1 MIKQLRSLLVLALL
15 AVVGQTN
22 AQVVFTETFDQCAS
36 VGGNDGGW
44 EKVNPS
50 GEILT
55 DNEGWMFENG
65 SAAYQCARFG
75 TAKMMGSATT
85 PSIAL
90 SGNGTLTFRA
100 GAWMKDAQELILS
113 AEGAT
118 LDVEGVTMSN
128 QGAFTD
134 YTVPITGATGNVKIT
149 FKGAGASKS
158 RFFLDDVVVTATG
171 AATKKAAGLEFST
184 TSATAVV
191 GQPFTAPTLSN
202 PNNLAV
208 TYSSSDENVATVA
221 ADGTVTIKAAGTTTI
236 KATSEETAEYYA
248 GSTSYTLTV
257 ATTVDNIAAFKAL
270 ADKTTAVLKL
280 KDAQVLYAYNND
292 MYVRDATG
300 AIDFFKSG
308 LNYTQNQMLNGSL
321 VGTYESY
328 FDTPELTNPT
338 DVKLT
343 ATDGTA
349 ATPITLTKEQ
359 LTADHYCDL
368 VKFAGVYNE
377 ADKTIGGVVVYD
389 KFGTGVLDDF
399 TDGASYAVI
408 GILVPFKSEPEIL
421 VTGYEESA
429 KEEAG
434 LSYGDIVSAT
444 AELGKAFTE
453 PTLTN
458 PNNLP
463 VTYKSSD
470 ENVATV
476 DASGKVTLKANGMT
490 TITASSAETAQYLA
504 GSASY
509 NLFVVSSYNNIAD
522 FKKNVGENNYGILN
536 LKDAEVVYLN
546 KYEGKTSTNTECYV
560 RDASGA
566 IVFFN
571 TSFEYEANTV
581 LNGTVLAKYTVYNG
595 LPEITITDDENITT
609 STGNA
614 APIELAASDVNESYY
629 GNLVSVTGKYA
640 KGDKNQT
647 IDDLVLYDK
656 FKNGYLDNLTDGEA
670 YTVVGIVVTYYN
682 KTDNTVIAELAPI
695 KEVVT
700 GINDIKAETQSNG
713 AVYNLAGQKVDGSYK
728 GIVIRDGKKYLNK

>member
-65 SAAYQCARFG
+65 SAAYQCARIG
-75 TAKMMGSATT
+75 TAKKMGSATT

-248 GSTSYTLTV
+248 GSASYTLTV

-444 AELGKAFTE
+444 AELGKDFTE

>member
-75 TAKMMGSATT
+75 TAKKMGSATT

-100 GAWMKDAQELILS
+100 GAWMKDAQELILT

-444 AELGKAFTE
+444 AELGKDFTE

>member
-65 SAAYQCARFG
+65 SAAYQCAKFG
-75 TAKMMGSATT
+75 TAKKMGSATT

-128 QGAFTD
+128 NGAFTD
-134 YTVPITGATGNVKIT
+134 YTVNITGASGNVKIT
-149 FKGAGASKS
+149 FKGSAAAKG

-171 AATKKAAGLEFST
+171 AATKKAAGLEFSAA
-184 TSATAVV
+184 SATAVV

-208 TYSSSDENVATVA
+208 TYSSSNENVATVA

-248 GSTSYTLTV
+248 GSASYTLTV
-257 ATTVDNIAAFKAL
+257 ATSVDNIAAFKAL

-444 AELGKAFTE
+444 AELGKDFTE

-566 IVFFN
+566 IVFYN

-647 IDDLVLYDK
+647 IDDLMLYDK
-656 FKNGYLDNLTDGEA
+656 FKTGYLDNLTDGEA

-682 KTDNTVIAELAPI
+682 KTDKSVIAELAPI

>member
-75 TAKMMGSATT
+75 TAKKMGSATT

-444 AELGKAFTE
+444 AELGKDFTE

-490 TITASSAETAQYLA
+490 TITASSAETAQFLA

-656 FKNGYLDNLTDGEA
+656 FKNGYLDNLTNGEA

>member
-55 DNEGWMFENG
+55 DNEGWTFENG
-65 SAAYQCARFG
+65 SAAKQCAKFG
-75 TAKMMGSATT
+75 TAQKMGSATT

-100 GAWMKDAQELILS
+100 GAWKKDAQELILT

-128 QGAFTD
+128 AGAFTD

-248 GSTSYTLTV
+248 GSASYTLTV
-257 ATTVDNIAAFKAL
+257 ATSVDNIAAFKAL

-444 AELGKAFTE
+444 AELGKDFTE

>member
-1 MIKQLRSLLVLALL
+1 MIKQLRSLLVLVLL

-22 AQVVFTETFDQCAS
+22 AQAVFTETFDQCNGT
-36 VGGNDGGW
+36 GGNDGNW
-44 EKVNPS
+44 S
-50 GEILT
+50 GTIASSELT
-55 DNEGWMFENG
+55 PDNEGWTFENG
-65 SAAYQCARFG
+65 SGANKCAKFG
-75 TAKMMGSATT
+75 TAKKLGSATT

-90 SGNGTLTFRA
+90 SGNGTLNFRA
-100 GAWMKDAQELILS
+100 GAWKKDAPKLVLS

-118 LDVEGVTMSN
+118 LDVDGVTMATDGS
-128 QGAFTD
+128 FTD
-134 YTVPITGATGNVKIT
+134 YTVHITGASGNVKIT
-149 FKGAGASKS
+149 FKGSAAAKG
-158 RFFLDDVVVTATG
+158 RFFLDDVVVTAAG
-171 AATKKAAGLEFST
+171 AATKKAAGLAFSA

-248 GSTSYTLTV
+248 GSASYTLTV
-257 ATTVDNIAAFKAL
+257 ATSVDNIAAFKAL
-270 ADKTTAVLKL
+270 ADKTTAVLNL

-308 LNYTQNQMLNGSL
+308 LSYTQNQMLNGSL

-368 VKFAGVYNE
+368 VKFAGVYSE
-377 ADKTIGGVVVYD
+377 ADKTIGGVAVFD

-421 VTGYEESA
+421 VTDYEESS

-444 AELGKAFTE
+444 AELGKDFTE

-458 PNNLP
+458 PNNLT
-463 VTYKSSD
+463 VTYTSSD

-476 DASGKVTLKANGMT
+476 DANGKVTLKANGMT
-490 TITASSAETAQYLA
+490 TITASSAETAKYLA

-581 LNGTVLAKYTVYNG
+581 LNGTVLAKYTVFNG

-614 APIELAASDVNESYY
+614 APIELAASDVNENYY

-640 KGDKNQT
+640 KGEKNQT

-656 FKNGYLDNLTDGEA
+656 FKTGYLNNLTDGET

-682 KTDNTVIAELAPI
+682 KTDKTVTAELAPI
-695 KEVVT
+695 KDVVT
-700 GINDIKAETQSNG
+700 GINDIKAETKSNG

>member
-1 MIKQLRSLLVLALL
+1 
-15 AVVGQTN
+15 
-22 AQVVFTETFDQCAS
+22 
-36 VGGNDGGW
+36 
-44 EKVNPS
+44 
-50 GEILT
+50 
-55 DNEGWMFENG
+55 
-65 SAAYQCARFG
+65 
-75 TAKMMGSATT
+75 
-85 PSIAL
+85 
-90 SGNGTLTFRA
+90 
-100 GAWMKDAQELILS
+100 
-113 AEGAT
+113 
-118 LDVEGVTMSN
+118 MSN
-128 QGAFTD
+128 NGAFTD
-134 YTVPITGATGNVKIT
+134 YTVNITGASGNVKIT
-149 FKGAGASKS
+149 FKGSAAAKG

-171 AATKKAAGLEFST
+171 AATKKAAGLEFSAA
-184 TSATAVV
+184 SATAVV

-208 TYSSSDENVATVA
+208 TYSSSNENVATVA

-248 GSTSYTLTV
+248 GSASYTLTV
-257 ATTVDNIAAFKAL
+257 ATSVDNIAAFKAL

-444 AELGKAFTE
+444 AELGKDFTE

-566 IVFFN
+566 IVFYN

-647 IDDLVLYDK
+647 IDDLMLYDK
-656 FKNGYLDNLTDGEA
+656 FKTGYLDNLTDGEA

-682 KTDNTVIAELAPI
+682 KTDKSVIAELAPI

>member
-55 DNEGWMFENG
+55 DNEGWTFENG
-65 SAAYQCARFG
+65 SAAKQCAKFG
-75 TAKMMGSATT
+75 TAKKMGSATT

-100 GAWMKDAQELILS
+100 GAWKKDAQELILT

-128 QGAFTD
+128 EGAFTD

-208 TYSSSDENVATVA
+208 TYSSSDEDVATVA

-248 GSTSYTLTV
+248 GSASYTLTV
-257 ATTVDNIAAFKAL
+257 ATSVDNIAAFKAL

-444 AELGKAFTE
+444 AELGKDFTE

>member
-75 TAKMMGSATT
+75 TAKKMGSATT

>member
-75 TAKMMGSATT
+75 TAKKMGSATT

-444 AELGKAFTE
+444 AELGKDFTE

>member
-55 DNEGWMFENG
+55 DNEGWTFENG
-65 SAAYQCARFG
+65 SAAKQCAKFG
-75 TAKMMGSATT
+75 TANKMGSATT

-100 GAWMKDAQELILS
+100 GAWKKDAQELILS

-444 AELGKAFTE
+444 AELGKDFTE

>member
-75 TAKMMGSATT
+75 TAKKMGSATT

-100 GAWMKDAQELILS
+100 GAWKKDAQELILT

-118 LDVEGVTMSN
+118 LDVEGVTLSN

>member
-65 SAAYQCARFG
+65 SAAYQCAKFG
-75 TAKMMGSATT
+75 TAKKMGSATT

-128 QGAFTD
+128 NGAFTD
-134 YTVPITGATGNVKIT
+134 YTVNITGASGNVKIT
-149 FKGAGASKS
+149 FKGSAAAKG

-171 AATKKAAGLEFST
+171 AATKKAAGLEFSAA
-184 TSATAVV
+184 SATAVV

-208 TYSSSDENVATVA
+208 TYSSSNENVATVA

-248 GSTSYTLTV
+248 GSASYTLTV
-257 ATTVDNIAAFKAL
+257 ATSVDNIAAFKAL

-444 AELGKAFTE
+444 AELGKDFTE

>member
-65 SAAYQCARFG
+65 SAAYQCAKFG
-75 TAKMMGSATT
+75 TAQKMGSATT

-100 GAWMKDAQELILS
+100 GAWKKDAQELILS

-128 QGAFTD
+128 AGAFTD

-171 AATKKAAGLEFST
+171 AATKKAAGLEFSA

-208 TYSSSDENVATVA
+208 TYTSNNENVATVA

-248 GSTSYTLTV
+248 GSASYTLTV

-408 GILVPFKSEPEIL
+408 GILVSFKSEPEIL

-444 AELGKAFTE
+444 AELGKDFTE

>member
-22 AQVVFTETFDQCAS
+22 AQVVFTETFEKCNGM
-36 VGGNDGGW
+36 GGNDGSWSGDIAGADFSPDNKGW
-44 EKVNPS
+44 TSENAS
-50 GEILT
+50 G
-55 DNEGWMFENG
+55 
-65 SAAYQCARFG
+65 AYQCARFG
-75 TAKMMGSATT
+75 TAKKMGSATT

-444 AELGKAFTE
+444 AELGKDFTE

>member
-75 TAKMMGSATT
+75 TAKKMGSATT

-171 AATKKAAGLEFST
+171 AATKKAAGLEFSAT
-184 TSATAVV
+184 LATAVV

-208 TYSSSDENVATVA
+208 TYSSSNENVATVA

-444 AELGKAFTE
+444 AELGKDFTE

>member
-22 AQVVFTETFDQCAS
+22 AQAVFTETFDQCAS

-44 EKVNPS
+44 SGVNPS
-50 GEILT
+50 GEILA
-55 DNEGWMFENG
+55 DNEGWTFENG
-65 SAAYQCARFG
+65 SAADKCSKFG
-75 TAKMMGSATT
+75 TAKKMGSATT

-100 GAWMKDAQELILS
+100 GAWKGDAAELVLS

-128 QGAFTD
+128 KGAFTD
-134 YTVPITGATGNVKIT
+134 YTVNITGASGNVKIT
-149 FKGAGASKS
+149 FKGSAAAKG

-171 AATKKAAGLEFST
+171 AATKKAAGLEFSAA
-184 TSATAVV
+184 SATAVV

-208 TYSSSDENVATVA
+208 TYSSSNENVATVA

-248 GSTSYTLTV
+248 GSASYTLTV
-257 ATTVDNIAAFKAL
+257 ATSVDNIAAFKAL
-270 ADKTTAVLKL
+270 ADKTTAVLNL

-308 LNYTQNQMLNGSL
+308 LSYTQNQMLNGSL

-368 VKFAGVYNE
+368 VKFAGVYSE
-377 ADKTIGGVVVYD
+377 ADKTIGGVAVYD

-421 VTGYEESA
+421 VTDYEESS

-434 LSYGDIVSAT
+434 LSYGDIVSVT
-444 AELGKAFTE
+444 AELGKDFTE

-463 VTYKSSD
+463 VTYTSSD

-476 DASGKVTLKANGMT
+476 DANGKVTLKSNGMT
-490 TITASSAETAQYLA
+490 TITASSAETAKYLA

-581 LNGTVLAKYTVYNG
+581 LNGTVLAKYTVFNG

-614 APIELAASDVNESYY
+614 APIELAASDVNENYY

-640 KGDKNQT
+640 KGEKNQT

-656 FKNGYLDNLTDGEA
+656 FKTGYLNNLTDGET

-682 KTDNTVIAELAPI
+682 KTDKTVTAELAPI
-695 KEVVT
+695 KDVVT
-700 GINDIKAETQSNG
+700 GINDIKAETKSNS

>member
-22 AQVVFTETFDQCAS
+22 AQAVFTETFDQCAS

-44 EKVNPS
+44 SGVNPS
-50 GEILT
+50 GEILA
-55 DNEGWMFENG
+55 DNEGWTFENG
-65 SAAYQCARFG
+65 SAADKCAKFG
-75 TAKMMGSATT
+75 TAKKMGSATT

-100 GAWMKDAQELILS
+100 GAWKGDAAELVLS

-128 QGAFTD
+128 KGAFTD
-134 YTVPITGATGNVKIT
+134 YTVNITGASGNVKIT
-149 FKGAGASKS
+149 FKGSAAAKG

-171 AATKKAAGLEFST
+171 AATKKAAGLVFSA

-208 TYSSSDENVATVA
+208 TYSSSNENVATVA

-248 GSTSYTLTV
+248 GSASYTLTV
-257 ATTVDNIAAFKAL
+257 ATSVDNIAAFKAL
-270 ADKTTAVLKL
+270 ADKTTAVLNL
-280 KDAQVLYAYNND
+280 KDAQVLYAYKND

-308 LNYTQNQMLNGSL
+308 LSYTQNQMLNGSL

-349 ATPITLTKEQ
+349 ATPITVTKDQ

-368 VKFAGVYNE
+368 VKFAGVYSE
-377 ADKTIGGVVVYD
+377 ADKTIGGVAVFD
-389 KFGTGVLDDF
+389 KFGTGVIDDF

-421 VTGYEESA
+421 VTDYEESS

-434 LSYGDIVSAT
+434 LSYGDIVSVT
-444 AELGKAFTE
+444 AELGKDFTE

-458 PNNLP
+458 PNNLT
-463 VTYKSSD
+463 VTYTSSD

-476 DASGKVTLKANGMT
+476 DANGKVTLKANGMT
-490 TITASSAETAQYLA
+490 TITASSAETAKYLA

-581 LNGTVLAKYTVYNG
+581 LNGTVLAKYTVFNG

-614 APIELAASDVNESYY
+614 APIELAASDVNENYY

-640 KGDKNQT
+640 KGEKNQT

-656 FKNGYLDNLTDGEA
+656 FKTGYLNNLTDGET

-682 KTDNTVIAELAPI
+682 KTDKTVTAELAPI
-695 KEVVT
+695 KDVVT
-700 GINDIKAETQSNG
+700 GINDIKAETKSNG

>member
-44 EKVNPS
+44 SGVNPT
-50 GEILT
+50 GEILA
-55 DNEGWMFENG
+55 DNEGWTFENG
-65 SAAYQCARFG
+65 SAAKQGAKFG
-75 TAKMMGSATT
+75 TTKKMGSATT

-118 LDVEGVTMSN
+118 LDVEGVTLSN

-444 AELGKAFTE
+444 AELGKDFTE

>member
-22 AQVVFTETFDQCAS
+22 SQVVFTETFDQCAS

-65 SAAYQCARFG
+65 SAAYQCAKFG
-75 TAKMMGSATT
+75 TAQKMGSATT

-100 GAWMKDAQELILS
+100 GAWKKDAQELILS

-171 AATKKAAGLEFST
+171 AATKKAAGLEFSA

-208 TYSSSDENVATVA
+208 TYTSNNENVATVA

-248 GSTSYTLTV
+248 GSASYTLTV

-408 GILVPFKSEPEIL
+408 GILVSFKSEPEIL

-444 AELGKAFTE
+444 AELGKDFTE

>member
-75 TAKMMGSATT
+75 TAKKMGSATT

-171 AATKKAAGLEFST
+171 VATKKAAGLEFST

>member
-22 AQVVFTETFDQCAS
+22 AQVVFTETFEKCNGM
-36 VGGNDGGW
+36 GGNDGSWSGDIAGADFSPDNKGW
-44 EKVNPS
+44 TSENAS
-50 GEILT
+50 G
-55 DNEGWMFENG
+55 
-65 SAAYQCARFG
+65 AYQCAKFG
-75 TAKMMGSATT
+75 TARKMGSATT

-444 AELGKAFTE
+444 AELGKDFTE

>member
-75 TAKMMGSATT
+75 TAKKMGSATT

-444 AELGKAFTE
+444 AELGKDFTE

-490 TITASSAETAQYLA
+490 TITASSAETAQFLA

>member
-55 DNEGWMFENG
+55 DNEGWTFENG
-65 SAAYQCARFG
+65 SAAKQCAKFG
-75 TAKMMGSATT
+75 TANKMGSATT

-100 GAWMKDAQELILS
+100 GAWKKDAQELILS
-113 AEGAT
+113 VEGAT

>member
-75 TAKMMGSATT
+75 TAKKMGSATT

-118 LDVEGVTMSN
+118 LDVEGVTLSN

-444 AELGKAFTE
+444 AELGKDFTE

>member
-44 EKVNPS
+44 EKVNPL

-75 TAKMMGSATT
+75 TAKKMGSATT

-444 AELGKAFTE
+444 AELGKDFTE

>member
-55 DNEGWMFENG
+55 DNEGWTFENG
-65 SAAYQCARFG
+65 SAAKQCAKFG
-75 TAKMMGSATT
+75 TANKMGSATT

-100 GAWMKDAQELILS
+100 GAWKKDAQELILT

-118 LDVEGVTMSN
+118 LDVEGLTMSN

-444 AELGKAFTE
+444 AELGKDFTE

-656 FKNGYLDNLTDGEA
+656 FKNGYLDNMTDGEA

>member
-65 SAAYQCARFG
+65 SAAYQCAKFG
-75 TAKMMGSATT
+75 TAKNMGSATT

-100 GAWMKDAQELILS
+100 GAWKKDAQELILS

-208 TYSSSDENVATVA
+208 TYSSSDEDVATVA

-248 GSTSYTLTV
+248 GSASYTLTV

-444 AELGKAFTE
+444 AELGKDFTE

>member
-55 DNEGWMFENG
+55 DNEGWTFENG
-65 SAAYQCARFG
+65 SAAKQCAKFG
-75 TAKMMGSATT
+75 TANKMGSATT

-100 GAWMKDAQELILS
+100 GAWKKDAQELILT

-444 AELGKAFTE
+444 AELGKDFTE

>member
-65 SAAYQCARFG
+65 SAAYQCAKFG
-75 TAKMMGSATT
+75 TAKKMGSATT

-444 AELGKAFTE
+444 AELGKDFTE

-522 FKKNVGENNYGILN
+522 FKKNIGENNYGILN

>member
-75 TAKMMGSATT
+75 TAKKMGSATT

-158 RFFLDDVVVTATG
+158 RLFLDDVVVTATG

-208 TYSSSDENVATVA
+208 TYSSSNENVATVA

-444 AELGKAFTE
+444 AELGKDFTE

>member
-55 DNEGWMFENG
+55 DNEGWTFENG
-65 SAAYQCARFG
+65 SAAKQCAKFG
-75 TAKMMGSATT
+75 TAKKMGSATT

-100 GAWMKDAQELILS
+100 GAWKKDAQELILS

-128 QGAFTD
+128 AGAFTD

-171 AATKKAAGLEFST
+171 AATKKAAGLEFSA

-208 TYSSSDENVATVA
+208 TYTSNNENVATVA

-248 GSTSYTLTV
+248 GSASYTLTV

-308 LNYTQNQMLNGSL
+308 LNYTQNQVLNGSL

-408 GILVPFKSEPEIL
+408 GILVSFKSEPEIL

-444 AELGKAFTE
+444 AELGKDFTE

>member
-55 DNEGWMFENG
+55 DNEGWTFENG
-65 SAAYQCARFG
+65 SAAKQCAKFG
-75 TAKMMGSATT
+75 TANKMGSATT

-100 GAWMKDAQELILS
+100 GAWKKDAQELILT

-292 MYVRDATG
+292 LYVRDATG

-444 AELGKAFTE
+444 AELGKDFTE

-682 KTDNTVIAELAPI
+682 KTDKTVIAELAPI

>member
-55 DNEGWMFENG
+55 DNEGWTFENG
-65 SAAYQCARFG
+65 SAAKQCAKFG
-75 TAKMMGSATT
+75 TANKMGSATT

-100 GAWMKDAQELILS
+100 GAWKKDAQELILS

-208 TYSSSDENVATVA
+208 TYSSSDEDVATVA

-248 GSTSYTLTV
+248 GSASYTLTV

-444 AELGKAFTE
+444 AELGKDFTE

>member
-65 SAAYQCARFG
+65 SAAYQCAKFG
-75 TAKMMGSATT
+75 TAQKMGSATT

-100 GAWMKDAQELILS
+100 GAWKKDAQELILS

-128 QGAFTD
+128 AGAFTD

-191 GQPFTAPTLSN
+191 GQPFIAPTLSN

-444 AELGKAFTE
+444 AELGKDFTE

-640 KGDKNQT
+640 KGDRNQT

>member
-65 SAAYQCARFG
+65 SAAYQCAKFG
-75 TAKMMGSATT
+75 TAQKMGSATT

-100 GAWMKDAQELILS
+100 GAWKKDAQELILS

-444 AELGKAFTE
+444 AELGKDFTE

>member
-22 AQVVFTETFDQCAS
+22 AQAVFTETFDQCAS

-44 EKVNPS
+44 SGVNPS
-50 GEILT
+50 GEILA
-55 DNEGWMFENG
+55 DNEGWTFENG
-65 SAAYQCARFG
+65 SAADKCAKFG
-75 TAKMMGSATT
+75 TAKKMGSATT

-100 GAWMKDAQELILS
+100 GAWKGDAAELVLS

-128 QGAFTD
+128 KGAFTD
-134 YTVPITGATGNVKIT
+134 YTVNITGASGNVKIT
-149 FKGAGASKS
+149 FKGSAAAKG

-171 AATKKAAGLEFST
+171 AATKKAAGLVFSA

-208 TYSSSDENVATVA
+208 TYSSSNENVATVA

-248 GSTSYTLTV
+248 GSASYTLTV
-257 ATTVDNIAAFKAL
+257 ATSVDNIAAFKAL
-270 ADKTTAVLKL
+270 ADKTTAVLNL

-308 LNYTQNQMLNGSL
+308 LSYTQNQMLNGSL
-321 VGTYESY
+321 VCTYESY

-368 VKFAGVYNE
+368 VKFAGVYSE
-377 ADKTIGGVVVYD
+377 ADKTIGGVAVFD

-421 VTGYEESA
+421 VTDYEESS

-444 AELGKAFTE
+444 AELGKDFTE
-453 PTLTN
+453 PTLNN
-458 PNNLP
+458 PNNLS
-463 VTYKSSD
+463 VTYTSSD

-476 DASGKVTLKANGMT
+476 DANGKVTLKANGMT
-490 TITASSAETAQYLA
+490 TITASSAETAKYLA

-546 KYEGKTSTNTECYV
+546 KYEGMTSANTECYV

-581 LNGTVLAKYTVYNG
+581 LNGTVLAKCTVFNG
-595 LPEITITDDENITT
+595 QPEITITDDENITT

-614 APIELAASDVNESYY
+614 APIELAASDVNENYY

-640 KGDKNQT
+640 KGEKNQT

-656 FKNGYLDNLTDGEA
+656 FKTGYLNNLIDGET

-682 KTDNTVIAELAPI
+682 KTDKTVTAELAPI
-695 KEVVT
+695 KDVVT
-700 GINDIKAETQSNG
+700 GINDIKAETKSNG

>member
-44 EKVNPS
+44 EKVNPL

-75 TAKMMGSATT
+75 TAKKMGSATT

-118 LDVEGVTMSN
+118 LDVEGVTLSN

-444 AELGKAFTE
+444 AELGKDFTE

>member
-15 AVVGQTN
+15 AVVGQAN
-22 AQVVFTETFDQCAS
+22 AQAVFTETFDQCNGT
-36 VGGNDGGW
+36 GGNDGKW
-44 EKVNPS
+44 S
-50 GEILT
+50 GTIASSELT
-55 DNEGWMFENG
+55 PDNEGWTFENG
-65 SAAYQCARFG
+65 SGANQCAKFG
-75 TAKMMGSATT
+75 TSKKMGSATT

-100 GAWMKDAQELILS
+100 GAWKKDAPELVLS

-118 LDVEGVTMSN
+118 LDVEGVTMATDGS
-128 QGAFTD
+128 FTD
-134 YTVPITGATGNVKIT
+134 YTVNITGATGDVKIT
-149 FKGAGASKS
+149 FRGSAAAKG
-158 RFFLDDVVVTATG
+158 RFFLDEVVVTATG
-171 AATKKAAGLEFST
+171 AATKKAAGLEFSA

-191 GQPFTAPTLSN
+191 GQPFTAPKLSN

-208 TYSSSDENVATVA
+208 TYSSSNENVATVA

-248 GSTSYTLTV
+248 GSASYTLTV
-257 ATTVDNIAAFKAL
+257 ATSVDNIAAFKAL
-270 ADKTTAVLKL
+270 ADKTTAVLNL

-300 AIDFFKSG
+300 AIDFYKSG
-308 LNYTQNQMLNGSL
+308 LSYTQNQMLNGSL
-321 VGTYESY
+321 LGTYESY
-328 FDTPELTNPT
+328 YDTPELTNPT

-368 VKFAGVYNE
+368 VKFAGVYSE
-377 ADKTIGGVVVYD
+377 ADKTIGGVTVYD

-421 VTGYEESA
+421 VTDYEESS

-444 AELGKAFTE
+444 AELGKDFTE

-463 VTYKSSD
+463 VTYTSSD

-476 DASGKVTLKANGMT
+476 DANGKVTLKANGMT
-490 TITASSAETAQYLA
+490 TITASSAETAKYLA

-581 LNGTVLAKYTVYNG
+581 LNGTVLAKYTVFNG

-614 APIELAASDVNESYY
+614 APIELAASDVNENYY

-640 KGDKNQT
+640 KGEKNQT

-656 FKNGYLDNLTDGEA
+656 FKTGYLNNLTDGET

-682 KTDNTVIAELAPI
+682 KTDKTVTAELAPI
-695 KEVVT
+695 KDVVT
-700 GINDIKAETQSNG
+700 GINDIKAETKSNG